1 LQKSI
6 VAQSFY
12 CLFFIAPGDF
22 KPRNLKLNQTSS
34 DCVGLDWY
42 NPYPDVEANY
52 QVYLCV
58 VLAPCFGLVRDKLA
72 ENSKV
77 LRENC
82 EI

>member
-6 VAQSFY
+6 VA
-12 CLFFIAPGDF
+12 
-22 KPRNLKLNQTSS
+22 
-34 DCVGLDWY
+34 
-42 NPYPDVEANY
+42 